1 MPGPHDLSDQVA
13 AGYERSHDQGRRP
26 DLREGQPDRPARG
39 SLTDLRQ
46 RLERLPGGHPSS
58 PYHDDGTRKPAV
70 VRLKDLELPVP
81 SDVET
86 TEAERP
92 VTDRPDADR
101 PDADRPDAD
110 SADADRPDVV
120 RADADRADTDRPDV
134 VRPDADRADADSA
147 EPGLPETAKEAPG
160 PPEAISP
167 AASDQPR
174 SGRDGSWEWKGRR
187 LSADHC
193 RIADQTLSRCR
204 AAEGRTV
211 FGTYGDAGL
220 TPSMRRIEAQLENGQ
235 LVPDTEKFALKSPDR
250 FKEKLAK
257 LIQRN
262 PDKSSVELATEIH
275 DTVRYTY
282 LFEAE
287 HYVDG
292 IWHCHSALEGQGYEL
307 EVRRNSWDNPEY
319 KGINTR
325 WHDPGHDVHFEVQFH
340 TPASWD
346 AKQRT
351 HGAYERI
358 ADPRTSPHERVRL
371 RSEQAEL
378 SATIPVPARC
388 TEIANY
394 RKEGL

>member
-92 VTDRPDADR
+92 ETERPETDRPDADR

-250 FKEKLAK
+250 FKEKLA
-257 LIQRN
+257 
-262 PDKSSVELATEIH
+262 
-275 DTVRYTY
+275 
-282 LFEAE
+282 
-287 HYVDG
+287 
-292 IWHCHSALEGQGYEL
+292 
-307 EVRRNSWDNPEY
+307 
-319 KGINTR
+319 
-325 WHDPGHDVHFEVQFH
+325 
-340 TPASWD
+340 
-346 AKQRT
+346 
-351 HGAYERI
+351 
-358 ADPRTSPHERVRL
+358 
-371 RSEQAEL
+371 
-378 SATIPVPARC
+378 
-388 TEIANY
+388 
-394 RKEGL
+394 